1 MASFTKR
8 GSTWQ
13 YMINHYVDGKRK
25 PISKGGFSTK
35 KEAQIAAA
43 EIELSLKKG
52 NQVIVKEKAFADY
65 FNEWIE
71 LYKSSKHVN
80 THDRYL
86 SSYNRVKEYFKDKPI
101 QKITRADYQIFLN
114 KYGIGK
120 SKESV
125 RKLNTHIRA
134 CVKDAMEEGY
144 VALDFTR
151 KVELNATNNAKK
163 SEDKHLNYQ
172 DSVRLYNELF
182 NRLSPSAST
191 YHLILLGLV
200 SGLRFGELTGLTTD
214 CFDFKKNELNV
225 YQAWD
230 YKRGTGFVPLKNEQ
244 SRRKI
249 SIDKKVMNEFKKL
262 ILALPENEK
271 NLVFYRQS
279 VIKTVTNKVAN
290 NLLRKILDV
299 LEIEHI
305 SIHGLRHTHA
315 SVLIYKGAN
324 IHSVSK
330 RLGHSDIQT
339 TLDHYAHVLKE
350 MEVRDEEI
358 AINIYSS

>member
-1 MASFTKR
+1 MASITKR

-25 PISKGGFSTK
+25 PISKGGFATK
-35 KEAQIAAA
+35 REAQIAAA
-43 EIELSLKKG
+43 EKELLLKKG
-52 NQVIVKEKAFADY
+52 NQVIVKEKPFSSY
-65 FNEWIE
+65 FEEWIE
-71 LYKSSKHVN
+71 LYKSNKHIN
-80 THDRYL
+80 TYNRY
-86 SSYNRVKEYFKDKPI
+86 SNSVERVKEYFKDKPI
-101 QKITRADYQIFLN
+101 QKITRADYQMFLN
-114 KYGIGK
+114 EYGKGK
-120 SKESV
+120 SKETV

-134 CVKDAMEEGY
+134 CVRDAIEEGY
-144 VALDFTR
+144 ITIDFTR
-151 KVELNATNNAKK
+151 KVELNATNNVKK
-163 SEDKHLNYQ
+163 SEDKHLNYN
-172 DSVRLYNELF
+172 DSVNLYKELF
-182 NRLSPSAST
+182 NRLSPSTST

-214 CFDFKKNELNV
+214 CFDFKTNQIKV
-225 YQAWD
+225 YRAWD
-230 YKRGTGFVPLKNEQ
+230 YKRGTGFGPLKNEQ
-244 SRRKI
+244 SERKI

-262 ILALPENEK
+262 ILAIPENEN

-279 VIKTVTNKVAN
+279 SVKTVTNEGAN
-290 NLLRKILDV
+290 KLLRKTLDA

-339 TLDHYAHVLKE
+339 TLDHYSHVLKE
-350 MEVRDEEI
+350 MEERDEEI
-358 AINIYSS
+358 AINVYSS

>member
-1 MASFTKR
+1 
-8 GSTWQ
+8 
-13 YMINHYVDGKRK
+13 MINQYVDGKRK

-43 EIELSLKKG
+43 EIESSLNKG
-52 NQVIVKEKAFADY
+52 NQVIVKEKPFSEY

-71 LYKSSKHVN
+71 LYKSNKHIN
-80 THDRYL
+80 TYNRY
-86 SSYNRVKEYFKDKPI
+86 SNSYERVKEHFKDKPI
-101 QKITRADYQIFLN
+101 QKITRADYQLFLN
-114 KYGIGK
+114 EYGKGK
-120 SKESV
+120 SKETV
-125 RKLNTHIRA
+125 RKLNTHVRA
-134 CVKDAMEEGY
+134 CVRDAIEEGY
-144 VALDFTR
+144 ITVDFTR

-163 SEDKHLNYQ
+163 SEDKHLNYH
-172 DSVRLYNELF
+172 DSVKLYNELF
-182 NRLSPSAST
+182 NRLSPSTST

-214 CFDFKKNELNV
+214 CFDFKKNELKV

-230 YKRGTGFVPLKNEQ
+230 YKRGTGFGPLKNEQ
-244 SRRKI
+244 SERKI
-249 SIDKKVMNEFKKL
+249 SIDKKVMTEFKKL
-262 ILALPENEK
+262 ILALPENEN

-279 VIKTVTNKVAN
+279 VIKTVTNEGAN
-290 NLLRKILDV
+290 KLLRKTLDA

-350 MEVRDEEI
+350 MEERDEEI